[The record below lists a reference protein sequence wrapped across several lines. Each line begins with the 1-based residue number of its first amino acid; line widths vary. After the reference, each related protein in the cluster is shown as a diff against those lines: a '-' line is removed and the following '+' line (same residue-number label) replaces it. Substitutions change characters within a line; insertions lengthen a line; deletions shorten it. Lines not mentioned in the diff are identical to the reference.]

1 MARGADGAMT
11 GFAYPEMMV
20 DVVRHMQAGEADRAQ
35 DIFDAYL
42 PLARYEQQPNVGL
55 AVRKYTMARRG
66 IIANAALRRPGG
78 TLTAASIAE
87 IERLIQRQERRLG
100 ELN

>member
-20 DVVRHMQAGEADRAQ
+20 DVVRHMQAGTRDRAQ
-35 DIFDAYL
+35 DLFDAYL
-42 PLARYEQQPNVGL
+42 PLARYEQQPGIGL

-66 IIANAALRRPGG
+66 IIASAALRRPGG
-78 TLTAASIAE
+78 ALNANTVAE
-87 IERLIQRQERRLG
+87 VERLILRQEKRLK